1 MTVWE
6 KTLINLQKG
15 YAKLVS
21 FAATFSDRV
30 KAEITI
36 MRLKIQIDGI
46 QAKVREQQQII
57 GQKLLEMRENDT
69 LPGTF
74 DLLFINYDIASAV
87 DKIERYQK
95 DREILL
101 DDLQREAEVLKPAPA
116 SHDERSA

>member
-6 KTLINLQKG
+6 KTLINLQRG
-15 YAKLVS
+15 YAKLAS
-21 FAATFSDRV
+21 FAAIFSDRV
-30 KAEITI
+30 KAEIT
-36 MRLKIQIDGI
+36 MVRLRMQIDGI
-46 QAKVREQQQII
+46 QAKVREQQQYI
-57 GQKLLEMRENDT
+57 GQKLLEMKENNT
-69 LPGTF
+69 LPTTF
-74 DLLFINYDIASAV
+74 DLLFRNNDIASAV

>member
-15 YAKLVS
+15 YAKLAS

-36 MRLKIQIDGI
+36 VRLRMQIDGI
-46 QAKVREQQQII
+46 QAKVRVQQQFI
-57 GQKLLEMRENDT
+57 GQRLLEMKENDT
-69 LPGTF
+69 LPSTF
-74 DLLFINYDIASAV
+74 DLLFKNYEIASAV

-101 DDLQREAEVLKPAPA
+101 DDLRREAEVLKSAPA

>member
-15 YAKLVS
+15 YAKLAS

-36 MRLKIQIDGI
+36 VRLRMQIDGI
-46 QAKVREQQQII
+46 QAKVREQQQFI
-57 GQKLLEMRENDT
+57 GQKLLEMKENDT
-69 LPGTF
+69 LPRSF
-74 DLLFINYDIASAV
+74 DLLFNNDEIASALE
-87 DKIERYQK
+87 KIERYQK

-101 DDLQREAEVLKPAPA
+101 DDLQREAEVLKPAPTG
-116 SHDERSA
+116 HDERSA

>member
-15 YAKLVS
+15 YAKLAS
-21 FAATFSDRV
+21 FAAICSDRV
-30 KAEITI
+30 KAEIT
-36 MRLKIQIDGI
+36 MVRLRMQIDDI
-46 QAKVREQQQII
+46 QAKVREQQQYI
-57 GQKLLEMRENDT
+57 GQKLLEMKDNDT
-69 LPGTF
+69 LPTTF
-74 DLLFINYDIASAV
+74 DLLFRNNDIASAV

-101 DDLQREAEVLKPAPA
+101 DDLRREAEVLKPAPA

>member
-15 YAKLVS
+15 YAKLSS

-30 KAEITI
+30 KAEITSVRI
-36 MRLKIQIDGI
+36 RMQIDGI
-46 QAKVREQQQII
+46 QAKVREQQQFI
-57 GQKLLEMRENDT
+57 GQKLLEMKENDT
-69 LPGTF
+69 LPSTF
-74 DLLFINYDIASAV
+74 DLLFKNYEIASAV

-101 DDLQREAEVLKPAPA
+101 DDLKREAEVLKPAPA
-116 SHDERSA
+116 SQDERSA

>member
-15 YAKLVS
+15 YAKLAS

-30 KAEITI
+30 KVEITVV
-36 MRLKIQIDGI
+36 RLRVQIDGI
-46 QAKVREQQQII
+46 QAKVREQQQVI
-57 GQKLLEMRENDT
+57 GQKLLEMKENDT

-74 DLLFINYDIASAV
+74 DLLFNNYEIASAV

-101 DDLQREAEVLKPAPA
+101 DDLRREAEVLKPAPA

>member
-15 YAKLVS
+15 YAKLAS

-36 MRLKIQIDGI
+36 VRLRMQIDGI
-46 QAKVREQQQII
+46 QAKVRVQQQFI
-57 GQKLLEMRENDT
+57 GQRLLEMKENDT
-69 LPGTF
+69 LPSTF
-74 DLLFINYDIASAV
+74 DLLFKNYEIASAV
-87 DKIERYQK
+87 GKIERYQK

-101 DDLQREAEVLKPAPA
+101 DDLRREAEVLKPAPA

>member
-101 DDLQREAEVLKPAPA
+101 DDLRREAEVLKPAPA